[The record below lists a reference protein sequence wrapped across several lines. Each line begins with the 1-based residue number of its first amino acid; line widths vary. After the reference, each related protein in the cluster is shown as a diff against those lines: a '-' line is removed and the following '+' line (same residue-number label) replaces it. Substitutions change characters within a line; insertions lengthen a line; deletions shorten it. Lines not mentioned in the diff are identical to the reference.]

1 MDLFMSSALG
11 NSSNTAKGQHELDLA
26 HSDAADNSWTICSTS
41 DPTDT
46 FNKWINTPVNV
57 WEWN

>member
-1 MDLFMSSALG
+1 MSSALG

-46 FNKWINTPVNV
+46 FNK
-57 WEWN
+57 